1 MKKEDAE
8 MMEKIFDTET
18 IGYAYLYPVD
28 GDTRQESVIAA
39 TPENFANYIGSHLH
53 DAKKMIVTDMFDRL
67 ILDTYGGFINSCPDQ
82 QLCKEIN
89 KYLSPVQMGDKK
101 AGEVLIVSRDAAEEY
116 FGLEE
121 EAAGMAEYSMM

>member
-1 MKKEDAE
+1 M
-8 MMEKIFDTET
+8 
-18 IGYAYLYPVD
+18 
-28 GDTRQESVIAA
+28 IAA
-39 TPENFANYIGSHLH
+39 TPENLANYIGSHLH
-53 DAKKMIVTDMFDRL
+53 DSEKMIVTDMFDRL

-82 QLCKEIN
+82 QLCKVIN
-89 KYLSPVQMGDKK
+89 KYLSFVQMGDKE